1 MSSSPKGE
9 TTSYGRAMKAMGRG
23 KKILLIIDPQND
35 FHEESLL
42 INGEVKNGSLAV
54 GHSAEDAKKIVD
66 LINSGKFDEIHV
78 SLDTHTSNHIGHDGF
93 YESGYKAMGIYDGN
107 QIAKDLPEDYLKKY
121 NTEHKKPE
129 ARGGPYMM
137 WPLHCI
143 ENTDG
148 HKIFGSIH
156 DALEAAK
163 GSGKNVKY
171 HIKGQNEL
179 TEMYSIFSAT
189 VDPKTCCNMEKRYS
203 GKNTKMYDIA
213 VGLNSYED
221 ACVHVNLNTKRNEGL
236 INHLLGSGGQ
246 NTVYVCGQAKSHCV
260 ADSII
265 DLLKAKKGKVYL
277 VNDAS
282 SPVVVPGLD
291 LADIAAKKRNAL
303 IKELQTNNFGEISTQ
318 ELLDKYTRGGKRTR
332 KLKRKSSRKTKNK
345 RKSKSKRKR
354 VTCRR

>member
-1 MSSSPKGE
+1 MSYTSQKYTPRGA
-9 TTSYGRAMKAMGRG
+9 TTLYGTAMKAMGQR

-35 FHEESLL
+35 FHT
-42 INGEVKNGSLAV
+42 GSLAV
-54 GHSAEDAKKIVD
+54 PGATEDAVKIVQ

-78 SLDTHTSNHIGHDGF
+78 SLDTHTPNHIGHPGF
-93 YESGYKAMGIYDGN
+93 YEREYKAMGIYDGD
-107 QIAKDLPEDYLKKY
+107 QIAKDLPKDYLNKY

-148 HKIFGSIH
+148 HKIFAPIH
-156 DALEAAK
+156 DALESAK
-163 GSGKNVKY
+163 GIGKNVKY

-189 VDPKTCCNMEKRYS
+189 VDPKKCCDMEERYS
-203 GKNTKMYDIA
+203 GKYTRTYDIA

-221 ACVHVNLNTKRNEGL
+221 ACERVNLNTQRNEGL
-236 INHLLGSGGQ
+236 INNLLGSSGQ

-265 DLLKAKKGKVYL
+265 DLLKAKKGKVFL

-282 SPVVVPGLD
+282 SPVVVPGLPDLD
-291 LADIAAKKRNAL
+291 LAAVAAQKRNEL
-303 IKELQTNNFGEISTQ
+303 IGELQTNNFGEISTQ
-318 ELLDKYTRGGKRTR
+318 EILDKYSRGGKRTR
-332 KLKRKSSRKTKNK
+332 KLKRKSSRKTKIK
-345 RKSKSKRKR
+345 RKSKRKR
-354 VTCRR
+354 VTRRR